1 MSNSEGSH
9 CSSSGNCKIWCY
21 LYGLCQLLLLTC
33 IATALWEIMWA
44 IYDVSDAISGK

>member
-21 LYGLCQLLLLTC
+21 LYGLCHLLLLTC
-33 IATALWEIMWA
+33 ISMALWHLATSPVFTTLAE
-44 IYDVSDAISGK
+44 KP